1 MRLATVRVTE
11 FKSIK
16 DSGTFSVGDVT
27 CLVGRNESG
36 KTALLQALYRLNPII
51 EGQGKFDVTEDY
63 PRAEEEEY
71 QQAIERK
78 QKTPAR
84 VVDARFTL
92 DISEL
97 SAIESEFGQKALTEP
112 TLALLKGYDNKL
124 SPYLR
129 LNEEEICRFL
139 VTKAGITDDLAKEK
153 LSWATLKEMAAGLEA
168 RSQSQTAAVAAA
180 QTAANAL
187 TDPND
192 KAKGLAEALTLQEPT
207 AAKTLREKLSAILKL
222 GVTSYIYAT
231 HLNSNVPKFL
241 YFDEYYQMVGQ
252 LNIEQLKQ
260 RQASNTLLDSDRPM
274 IGLIE
279 LARLNLDQLLAT
291 DRTEALL
298 NKLEGTSNHL
308 SKQVLK
314 YWSQNRQLSVR
325 FDVRPA
331 KPNDPEGMRSG
342 TNLWGLVYDSAHMA
356 TTRLGTRSKG
366 FVWFF
371 SFLAWFSQQKKT
383 GQKLILLLDEPGLA
397 LHGTA
402 QGDLLRYIEA
412 ELKPHHQVIYTTHS
426 PFMVDPT
433 HFDRVRIVE
442 DKSAEIEGAEVS
454 QIPGTKIYT
463 DVLEVS
469 EGSLFPLQGALGYNL
484 SQTLFVG
491 PNSLVVEGVSDLLF
505 LQTASALLESQG
517 RVGLDTEWTI
527 TPVGGADKVP
537 TFAALLGA
545 QKGMNVATLIDIQQK
560 DKQTIEN
567 LYKRKLLSQKNVLTF
582 ADFTGKKEADIEDMF
597 DPTFYLGLVNGEYKN
612 ALQKPLAVSDLPKR
626 ERILS
631 AIEAHLQKNP
641 LTAGRFNHYRPARYF
656 AENIGKLGAAI
667 SADTLDRFEQTFKR
681 LNAIL

>member
-1 MRLATVRVTE
+1 MRLATVRITE

-16 DSGTFSVGDVT
+16 DSGTFQVGDVT

-36 KTALLQALYRLNPII
+36 KTALLQALYRLNPVI
-51 EGQGKFDVTEDY
+51 EGQGRFDVTEDY

-78 QKTPAR
+78 QKTPAT

-92 DISEL
+92 ETAEL
-97 SAIESEFGQKALTEP
+97 NAIEAELGPRALTEP
-112 TLALLKGYDNKL
+112 TLALLKGYGNSL
-124 SPYLR
+124 GPYLWVD
-129 LNEEEICRFL
+129 EGEICRFL
-139 VTKAGITDDLAKEK
+139 VSKAGIADELAKEK
-153 LSWATLKEMAAGLEA
+153 LSWTTLKEMAAGLEA
-168 RSQSQTAAVAAA
+168 RSQRQAGAVSAA

-187 TDPND
+187 ADPDD

-207 AAKTLREKLSAILKL
+207 AAKTLREKLAGILKS
-222 GVTSYIYAT
+222 GVISHIYTT
-231 HLNSNVPKFL
+231 HLKPNVPKFL

-260 RQASNTLLDSDRPM
+260 RQANNKLLDSDRPM
-274 IGLIE
+274 LGLIE

-308 SKQVLK
+308 SRQVLK
-314 YWSQNRQLSVR
+314 YWSQNRHLSVR

-331 KPNDPEGMRSG
+331 KPNDPEDMKSG

-402 QGDLLRYIEA
+402 QSDLLRYVEA

-442 DKSAEIEGAEVS
+442 DKSAEMEEVEVGK
-454 QIPGTKIYT
+454 IPGTKIYT

-469 EGSLFPLQGALGYNL
+469 QGSLFPLQGALGYDL

-491 PNSLVVEGVSDLLF
+491 RNSLIVEGVSDLLY
-505 LQTASALLESQG
+505 LQTVSALLESQG
-517 RVGLDTEWTI
+517 RVALDGEWTI

-545 QKGMNVATLIDIQQK
+545 QKGMKLATLIDVQQK

-597 DPTFYLGLVNGEYKN
+597 DPAFYLGLVNAEYKN
-612 ALQKPLAVSDLPKR
+612 ALQKPLANSDLPKR
-626 ERILS
+626 ERVLS
-631 AIEAHLQKNP
+631 AIDAHLQKNP
-641 LTAGRFNHYRPARYF
+641 LTIGHFNHYRPARYF
-656 AENIGKLGAAI
+656 AENIGKL
-667 SADTLDRFEQTFKR
+667 SAGTSSDTLDRFEHAFKR

>member
-1 MRLATVRVTE
+1 
-11 FKSIK
+11 
-16 DSGTFSVGDVT
+16 
-27 CLVGRNESG
+27 
-36 KTALLQALYRLNPII
+36 
-51 EGQGKFDVTEDY
+51 
-63 PRAEEEEY
+63 
-71 QQAIERK
+71 
-78 QKTPAR
+78 
-84 VVDARFTL
+84 
-92 DISEL
+92 
-97 SAIESEFGQKALTEP
+97 
-112 TLALLKGYDNKL
+112 
-124 SPYLR
+124 
-129 LNEEEICRFL
+129 
-139 VTKAGITDDLAKEK
+139 
-153 LSWATLKEMAAGLEA
+153 
-168 RSQSQTAAVAAA
+168 
-180 QTAANAL
+180 
-187 TDPND
+187 
-192 KAKGLAEALTLQEPT
+192 
-207 AAKTLREKLSAILKL
+207 
-222 GVTSYIYAT
+222 
-231 HLNSNVPKFL
+231 
-241 YFDEYYQMVGQ
+241 MVGQ

-260 RQASNTLLDSDRPM
+260 REANSTLLDSDRPM
-274 IGLIE
+274 LGLIE
-279 LARLNLDQLLAT
+279 LARLNLDQLMAT

-314 YWSQNRQLSVR
+314 YWSQNRHLSVR

-331 KPNDPEGMRSG
+331 KPHDPEGMKSG
-342 TNLWGLVYDSAHMA
+342 TNLWGLVHDSAHMA

-442 DKSAEIEGAEVS
+442 DKSAEIEDVEEN
-454 QIPGTKIYT
+454 QIPGTKVYT

-484 SQTLFVG
+484 SQSLFVG

-505 LQTASALLESQG
+505 LQAASALLESLG
-517 RVGLDTEWTI
+517 RVGLNTKWTI

-545 QKGMNVATLIDIQQK
+545 QKGMKVSTLIDIQEK

-597 DPTFYLGLVNGEYKN
+597 DPAFYLGLVNGEYKN
-612 ALQKPLAVSDLPKR
+612 ALQKPFAISDLPKR
-626 ERILS
+626 EKILS
-631 AIEAHLQKNP
+631 AIDAHLQKNP
-641 LTAGRFNHYRPARYF
+641 LTTGRFNHYRPARYF
-656 AENIGKLGAAI
+656 VENIGKLSAGI
-667 SADTLDRFEQTFKR
+667 SSDTLDRFEQAFKQ

>member
-16 DSGTFSVGDVT
+16 DSGIFQVGDVT

-36 KTALLQALYRLNPII
+36 KTALLQALYRLNPVI

-71 QQAIERK
+71 QQAVERK

-84 VVDARFTL
+84 VVDARFAL
-92 DISEL
+92 EASEL
-97 SAIESEFGQKALTEP
+97 GAVEAEFGPRALTEP
-112 TLALLKGYDNKL
+112 TLALFKGYDNNQSHHL
-124 SPYLR
+124 WV
-129 LNEEEICRFL
+129 NEEEICHFL
-139 VTKAGITDDLAKEK
+139 VSKAGIADELAKEK
-153 LSWATLKEMAAGLEA
+153 LSWLTLKEMAAGLET
-168 RSQSQTAAVAAA
+168 RSQRQAAAVSAA
-180 QTAANAL
+180 QVAANAL
-187 TDPND
+187 SDPND
-192 KAKGLAEALTLQEPT
+192 KAKALAEALTLQEPT
-207 AAKTLREKLSAILKL
+207 ASKTLREKLSAILKS
-222 GVTSYIYAT
+222 GIISHIYTT
-231 HLNSNVPKFL
+231 HLKPYVPKFL

-260 RQASNTLLDSDRPM
+260 RQTNKTLFDSDRPM
-274 IGLIE
+274 LGLIE

-314 YWSQNRQLSVR
+314 YWSQNRHLSAR

-383 GQKLILLLDEPGLA
+383 GQRLILLLDEPGLA

-442 DKSAEIEGAEVS
+442 DKSVEMEDVEVS

-469 EGSLFPLQGALGYNL
+469 EGSLFPLQGALGYDL

-491 PNSLVVEGVSDLLF
+491 PNSLIVEGVSDLLY
-505 LQTASALLESQG
+505 LQTVSALLESQG
-517 RVGLDTEWTI
+517 RVGLDSEWTI

-545 QKGMNVATLIDIQQK
+545 QKGMKLATLIDIQQK
-560 DKQTIEN
+560 DRQTIEN

-597 DPTFYLGLVNGEYKN
+597 DPTFYLGLVNAEYKS
-612 ALQKPLAVSDLPKR
+612 ALQTPLAISGLPKR

-631 AIEAHLQKNP
+631 AIHAHLQKNP
-641 LTAGRFNHYRPARYF
+641 LTTGHFNHYRPARYF
-656 AENIGKLGAAI
+656 TENIGVFSASI
-667 SADTLDRFEQTFKR
+667 SSDALDRFEHAFKR
-681 LNAIL
+681 LNTIL

>member
-16 DSGTFSVGDVT
+16 DTSTFEVGDVT

-36 KTALLQALYRLNPII
+36 KTAILQALYRLNPVI

-71 QQAIERK
+71 QQAVERK

-92 DISEL
+92 ETAEL
-97 SAIESEFGQKALTEP
+97 GAIEAELGPKALTEP
-112 TLALLKGYDNKL
+112 TLALLKGYDNSL
-124 SPYLR
+124 APYLWV
-129 LNEEEICRFL
+129 NEEEICRFL
-139 VTKAGITDDLAKEK
+139 VSKAGIADELAKEE
-153 LSWATLKEMAAGLEA
+153 LSWSALKEMAAGLDA
-168 RSQSQTAAVAAA
+168 RSKRQAAAVSAA
-180 QTAANAL
+180 QNAANELA
-187 TDPND
+187 DPND
-192 KAKGLAEALTLQEPT
+192 KAKAHAEALTLQEPT
-207 AAKTLREKLSAILKL
+207 AAKALREKLAAILKP
-222 GVTSYIYAT
+222 GVISHIYTT
-231 HLNSNVPKFL
+231 HLKPHVPKFL

-260 RQASNTLLDSDRPM
+260 RQANGALLDSDRPM
-274 IGLIE
+274 LGLID

-314 YWSQNRQLSVR
+314 YWSQNRHLSVR

-371 SFLAWFSQQKKT
+371 SFLAWFSQQKKA

-433 HFDRVRIVE
+433 HFERIRIVE
-442 DKSAEIEGAEVS
+442 DKSAEIEDVEIS
-454 QIPGTKIYT
+454 QIPGTKVYT

-469 EGSLFPLQGALGYNL
+469 EGSLFPLQGALGYDL

-491 PNSLVVEGVSDLLF
+491 PNSLIVEGVSDLLY
-505 LQTASALLESQG
+505 LQTISALLESQG
-517 RVGLDTEWTI
+517 RIGLDSGWTI

-545 QKGMNVATLIDIQQK
+545 QKGIKLATLIDIQQK

-567 LYKRKLLSQKNVLTF
+567 LYKRKLLNQKNVMTF
-582 ADFTGKKEADIEDMF
+582 ADFNGKKEADIEDMF
-597 DPTFYLGLVNGEYKN
+597 DPAFYLGLVNSEYKT
-612 ALQKPLAVSDLPKR
+612 ALKKPLAISELPKR
-626 ERILS
+626 ERVLS
-631 AIEAHLQKNP
+631 AIGAYLQKNP
-641 LTAGRFNHYRPARYF
+641 LTTGHFNHYRPARYL
-656 AENIGKLGAAI
+656 AENVGKLGASI
-667 SADTLDRFEQTFKR
+667 SSDTLDRFEQAFKR